1 MKGFQT
7 ICIDDRMDDVV
18 SNVKSHIQPIYASST
33 FVYPGAQAAMD
44 VFQGKEQAYIYS
56 RWDNPSYQLV
66 ERKVAQLETYG
77 SDTQASAL
85 LFSSG
90 MAAISAAIMSLGL
103 KPGDSI
109 LAQGDLYGTTTEMLN
124 VIMQQQGVKLQVAD
138 LTQTDQVELLIS
150 KDDTIKLMYIETPA
164 NPTLTCYDLAALAKL
179 AKTHHVKTIVDNTF
193 ATPYLQRPLL
203 QGIDMVVHSATKFLN
218 GHGNALGGLVVG
230 TDTDHMAQKVWQMR
244 KLLGGN
250 ASAFDAF
257 LLNNGLKT
265 LVLRMDQHNRNA
277 QQVAEFLH
285 THPAV
290 SKVNYPGLPDHPSH
304 ALANKQM
311 SGFGGSLSFELK
323 GGLQAGIKMMDA
335 VRQCVLTASLG
346 TVDTLIQHPA
356 SMTHVKVPKEQRE
369 RYGISD
375 GLIRLSV
382 GIELVDDIVAD
393 LDQAMS

>member
-7 ICIDDRMDDVV
+7 ICIDDRMGDIE

-66 ERKVAQLETYG
+66 ERKVAKLETYG

-124 VIMQQQGVKLQVAD
+124 VVMLQQGVKLQVAD
-138 LTQTDQVELLIS
+138 LTQTDQVELLLS

-164 NPTLTCYDLAALAKL
+164 NPTLTCYDLTALAIL

-203 QGIDMVVHSATKFLN
+203 YGIDMVVHSATKFLN

-230 TDTDHMAQKVWQMR
+230 TDTVHMATKVWQMR
-244 KLLGGN
+244 KLMGGN

-265 LVLRMDQHNRNA
+265 LVLRMDRHNRNA
-277 QQVAEFLH
+277 QQVAEFLQA
-285 THPAV
+285 HPAV
-290 SKVNYPGLPDHPSH
+290 SKVNYPGLPSH
-304 ALANKQM
+304 SSHTLASKQM

-323 GGLQAGIKMMDA
+323 GRLQAGIKMMDA
-335 VRQCVLTASLG
+335 VKQCVLTASLG

-369 RYGISD
+369 RYGITD

-382 GIELVDDIVAD
+382 GIELVDDIMSD

>member
-7 ICIDDRMDDVV
+7 ICIDDRMDDIE
-18 SNVKSHIQPIYASST
+18 SKVKSHIQPIYASST

-44 VFQGKEQAYIYS
+44 IFQGKEQAYIYS

-66 ERKVAQLETYG
+66 ERKIARLETYG

-103 KPGDSI
+103 TPGDSI

-124 VIMQQQGVKLQVAD
+124 VVMQQQGVKLQVAD
-138 LTQTDQVELLIS
+138 LTQTNQVELLLS

-164 NPTLTCYDLAALAKL
+164 NPTLTCYDLTALAKL
-179 AKTHHVKTIVDNTF
+179 AKNQHVKTIVDNTF

-203 QGIDMVVHSATKFLN
+203 HGIDMVVHSATKFLN

-230 TDTDHMAQKVWQMR
+230 TDMGHMTTKVWQMR
-244 KLLGGN
+244 KLMGGN

-277 QQVAEFLH
+277 QRVAEFLEA
-285 THPAV
+285 HPAV
-290 SKVNYPGLPDHPSH
+290 SKVNYPGLPNHSSH
-304 ALANKQM
+304 ALASKQM

-335 VRQCVLTASLG
+335 VKQCVLTASLG

-369 RYGISD
+369 RYGITD